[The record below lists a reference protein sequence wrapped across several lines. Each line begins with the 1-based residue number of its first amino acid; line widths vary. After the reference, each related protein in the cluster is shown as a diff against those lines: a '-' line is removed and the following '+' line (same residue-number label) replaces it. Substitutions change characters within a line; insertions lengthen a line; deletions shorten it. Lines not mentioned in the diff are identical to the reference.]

1 MTVTTRA
8 GKRIRIREE
17 DYYPVSDGKPTA
29 ETEKHRDLMIY
40 FITALQD
47 HFAESPEVYISGN
60 NFLYWQEGVRKAVV
74 SPDVCVVFGVEKRQ
88 RDLYKL
94 WEEGQPPAVVFEFT
108 SRKTRTE
115 DIYDKLPVYEKV
127 LRVPEYF
134 LFDPTGDYLSPPLQ
148 GFRLQGGEYAAM
160 EMTGNRLH
168 SEQLELDLVWEG
180 ETVRLFDPKTG
191 EWLRTPAEEF
201 QRANQAEQ
209 RAQAEAQARR
219 EAEAEAECLRAE
231 LEALQAQRSD

>member
-1 MTVTTRA
+1 
-8 GKRIRIREE
+8 
-17 DYYPVSDGKPTA
+17 
-29 ETEKHRDLMIY
+29 MIY
-40 FITALQD
+40 FITALQN

-74 SPDVCVVFGVEKRQ
+74 SPDVYVVFGVEKRQ

-94 WEEGQPPAVVFEFT
+94 WEEGQTPAVVFEFT

-134 LFDPTGDYLSPPLQ
+134 LFDPTGDYLYPPLQ
-148 GFRLQGGEYAAM
+148 GFRLRDGEYVAM
-160 EMTGNRLH
+160 EMAGSRLH
-168 SEQLELDLVWEG
+168 SDQLGLDLVWEG

-191 EWLRTPAEEF
+191 DWLRTPAEEF
-201 QRANQAEQ
+201 QRAEEARQLAAEAEMRAREATQ
-209 RAQAEAQARR
+209 RANEAELRAQAEAQARQD
-219 EAEAEAECLRAE
+219 AEAEAQRLRAE
-231 LEALQAQRSD
+231 LEALRAQRPE